1 MFEKR
6 LKFTKWYKD
15 VEFVITEL
23 EWERIFLKAKVK
35 TNYSGGIR
43 FALVQKCAEIGR
55 ASCRERV

>member
-43 FALVQKCAEIGR
+43 FKIGR
-55 ASCRERV
+55 AHV